1 MKPITVLLADDNVM
15 VRKSYKKLLKI
26 EADLQVVGE
35 AKNGQQ
41 AVALVK
47 KLHPAVVLMD
57 LAMPL
62 MNGIEALRQ
71 IQKIC
76 PATKV
81 LMLSAHDDEGYIAE
95 AMKSGAM
102 GYLIKHTAADCVCE
116 AIREANT
123 GRTFFSPTVAKHF
136 QQTKLK
142 KAGPKPVSRGS
153 RPLALGFG
161 DAQSPMEKI
170 SRRAIKA
177 KPRKFFSPA
186 PLGTGLVV
194 AG

>member
-15 VRKSYKKLLKI
+15 VRKSYKKLLKL

-41 AVALVK
+41 AVTLVK
-47 KLHPAVVLMD
+47 KLRPAVVLMD
-57 LAMPL
+57 VAMPL

-71 IQKIC
+71 ILKAY

-81 LMLSAHDDEGYIAE
+81 LMLSVHDDEVYIAE

-116 AIREANT
+116 AIRETNM
-123 GRTFFSPTVAKHF
+123 GQTFFCPSVPKHF
-136 QQTKLK
+136 QQPKLK
-142 KAGPKPVSRGS
+142 KARAKPVSRGS

-161 DAQSPMEKI
+161 DA
-170 SRRAIKA
+170 
-177 KPRKFFSPA
+177 
-186 PLGTGLVV
+186 
-194 AG
+194 

>member
-1 MKPITVLLADDNVM
+1 MKPITVLLADDNTE
-15 VRKSYKKLLKI
+15 VRKAFAKLLKH

-57 LAMPL
+57 VAMPL

-71 IQKIC
+71 IVKAV

-81 LMLSAHDDEGYIAE
+81 VMLSTYNDEVYIAE
-95 AMKSGAM
+95 AMNSGAM

-116 AIREANT
+116 AIREVNL
-123 GRTFFSPTVAKHF
+123 GRTFFSPSVPKRFH
-136 QQTKLK
+136 QPKRK
-142 KAGPKPVSRGS
+142 KSR
-153 RPLALGFG
+153 A
-161 DAQSPMEKI
+161 
-170 SRRAIKA
+170 
-177 KPRKFFSPA
+177 
-186 PLGTGLVV
+186 
-194 AG
+194 